1 MLATDRDTMLSLRHR
16 VYQFK
21 SDSLLFKL
29 IKNYEESGESG
40 QIHMKDSIFR
50 FKIFDFLK
58 KKKKKLKIEFVV
70 KN

>member
-1 MLATDRDTMLSLRHR
+1 MPSRQRRQKLDRDTMLSLRHR

-40 QIHMKDSIFR
+40 RIHREAMIYF
-50 FKIFDFLK
+50 
-58 KKKKKLKIEFVV
+58 
-70 KN
+70 